1 MPIQI
6 VCAWCGKPMG
16 TKEGEA
22 LCSVS
27 HGICPEC
34 AQKVRDELHKRKSQM
49 EEKQKTA
56 RISHQQINTCSVFKT
71 N

>member
-1 MPIQI
+1 MPIEI
-6 VCAWCGKPMG
+6 VCAWCRRDIG

-34 AQKVRDELHKRKSQM
+34 AQKVWDELHKRKSQM
-49 EEKQKTA
+49 EEEQKTA
-56 RISHQQINTCSVFKT
+56 RISHQEINTCSVFNT
-71 N
+71 I